1 MLPVLACNSPPGWVP
16 CLCQT
21 LDINNLWPSQQ
32 AVLIGPPCFL
42 MRKLRGGPHTTVQ
55 WGCWSSKPEQ
65 ANCRSLSLPT
75 TLLWLSQH
83 FLGFEFYFQTE
94 TLNMRPVPPAFT
106 PDAIENSQMSQWYSG
121 LMRWSQ
127 TLWLS
132 HHALNVPRLPN
143 SPWLSFP
150 GKPLWLGTPFLLSA
164 LSQALVPKVT
174 QLLSS
179 KAGSKP
185 GLCE

>member
-94 TLNMRPVPPAFT
+94 TLNMRPCATCFH
-106 PDAIENSQMSQWYSG
+106 SRCHWK
-121 LMRWSQ
+121 
-127 TLWLS
+127 
-132 HHALNVPRLPN
+132 LPN
-143 SPWLSFP
+143 EPVIQRP
-150 GKPLWLGTPFLLSA
+150 YEMKPDFVVVPSCPECT
-164 LSQALVPKVT
+164 QATKLPMT
-174 QLLSS
+174 QLSR
-179 KAGSKP
+179 KAPLARNTIPSVCTFPSPCAQGHTAPK
-185 GLCE
+185 